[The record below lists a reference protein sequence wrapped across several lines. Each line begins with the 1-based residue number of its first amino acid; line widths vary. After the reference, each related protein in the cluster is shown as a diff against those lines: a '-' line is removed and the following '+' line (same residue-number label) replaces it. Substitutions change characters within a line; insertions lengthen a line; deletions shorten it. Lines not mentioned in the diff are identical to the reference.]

1 MKVLLNFLILILAF
15 GVIAK
20 PLPEECTDVTS
31 SDSVDVEGDSS
42 YSIATEGVEAMES
55 SADTSDADPTDD
67 SAVVEERAIIEGLL
81 SPRSILSSV
90 IEGHTIDS
98 VQPQGTFDVLSKQL
112 TQLSTASSSLGKSV
126 SGLSSN
132 PSFASIYAVT
142 LQLNAFTR
150 VLISSAATVKDLKPM
165 TSSRDATKAVA
176 LVRPMMAS
184 LTTMVQGFVKNHT
197 VLTSLGIGCIFEEL
211 LAFLLILILYLLELL
226 LFLCKI
232 NVSCVK
238 ELTKYQNDVKT
249 GMKAAI
255 AGFTTNA
262 NKRLL

>member
-1 MKVLLNFLILILAF
+1 MKVLFNFLILILAF

-42 YSIATEGVEAMES
+42 SSIATDGVEAMES

-90 IEGHTIDS
+90 IEIDS

-112 TQLSTASSSLGKSV
+112 TQLSTASSSLGQSV

-142 LQLNAFTR
+142 LQLNAFIR

-165 TSSRDATKAVA
+165 TSSSDATKAVA

-184 LTTMVQGFVKNHT
+184 LTTTMQGFVKKNT